1 MLDESK
7 LEQTKGNLKETF
19 GNAFDY
25 EELEK
30 EGKREKSS
38 GKLKEVAENSKD
50 KVNDFIDNLKK

>member
-1 MLDESK
+1 MSDESK
-7 LEQTKGNLKETF
+7 LEQTKGSLKETF
-19 GNAFDY
+19 GNVFDY